1 MSTDDVYPVDVLDDD
16 LLLDDQKRATF
27 PDDCP
32 LGKLYRKRVAQ
43 SRDLTVIVSDWNL
56 ERGSGKTTLALRL
69 AQAAD
74 RTDEGITPE
83 KATISAEQLSDA
95 YTSKPEG
102 SALLLDEAEAGIS
115 NRRAMS
121 GVNEAMRQIIGMGRV
136 EQKYL
141 FLTTPGVHQIDADI
155 RAMADIWILVREVG
169 RAQMYRVRFNP
180 FEGKALTDNWGILRW
195 PDARPAGTGPT
206 YEELTTAKRAALRG
220 EGDNGAGYVDAAE
233 AAESAEEAAETAERQ
248 KRDELLRQIYE
259 QNDDMTQQELAD
271 SVGLSRSRVADIL
284 RGG

>member
-1 MSTDDVYPVDVLDDD
+1 MSSPADILDDD
-16 LLLDDQKRATF
+16 LLLPEQKPAEF
-27 PDDCP
+27 PEGCP

-43 SRDLTVIVSDWNL
+43 NRDLTVIVSDWNL

-74 RTDEGITPE
+74 RTDEGVTRE
-83 KATISAEQLSDA
+83 KASLNAEELTDA
-95 YTSKPEG
+95 YTSKPKG
-102 SALLLDEAEAGIS
+102 SALVFDEAEAGIS

-121 GVNEAMRQIIGMGRV
+121 GVNEAMRTIVGMGRV

-141 FLTTPGVHQIDADI
+141 FLTTPGVHQIDSDI

-195 PDARPAGTGPT
+195 DDARPGEIEET
-206 YEELTTAKRAALRG
+206 YKQLTKDKRAALRG
-220 EGDNGAGYVDAAE
+220 EGDDGAGYVDASE
-233 AAESAEEAAETAERQ
+233 VDKAAEQAAQEAERQ
-248 KRDELLRQIYE
+248 KRDELLRQIYT

-271 SVGLSRSRVADIL
+271 SVGLSRSRIGDIL
-284 RGG
+284 SGD